1 MQEKDES
8 KQAERGKTKASG
20 HLQKSQK
27 GSSAVRI
34 RKVPSGE
41 TTITEKAN
49 PCFKKVIKQPGHIII
64 SVLFQFITALNI
76 NVIYHIK

>member
-41 TTITEKAN
+41 TRFPQEKQQLL
-49 PCFKKVIKQPGHIII
+49 KKQIH
-64 SVLFQFITALNI
+64 AL
-76 NVIYHIK
+76 KK